1 MNIPDNEQEWQKLV
15 IANNYRCISC
25 NERIS
30 FADRKL
36 YAERRLC
43 SECAPMIN
51 IQKDVFTPQM

>member
-1 MNIPDNEQEWQKLV
+1 MDMSDNEQEWQKLV

-51 IQKDVFTPQM
+51 TQKDVFLPQ

>member
-1 MNIPDNEQEWQKLV
+1 METADNEKDWQKLV

-30 FADRKL
+30 FEDRKL
-36 YAERRLC
+36 YLERRLC

-51 IQKDVFTPQM
+51 TDKDVFLPQ